1 MVPYSG
7 RLMHVEIIKC
17 IAYGPINQ
25 EENVFLHRIFD
36 LPFAPFEGLKV
47 IQGDWSEEVDSVEW
61 DVDEAF
67 FTCWTE
73 NDETYLGQFVDED
86 TLRAL
91 VAEYVAA
98 GWEESPHEE
107 DPDR

>member
-1 MVPYSG
+1 
-7 RLMHVEIIKC
+7 MHVEIIKC

-47 IQGDWSEEVDSVEW
+47 VQGDWEEEVDSVEW
-61 DVDEAF
+61 DVDEQF

-91 VAEYVAA
+91 VAEYIGN